1 MFRDVATIDT
11 TEIILQTGFT
21 DTELIRENTDENVL
35 RGRQLRLFAVQ
46 PILQR
51 SKQVIYYLLFH
62 YFLQIMKQSEHTAP
76 YMKCILS
83 FISTPKQSE
92 SLASCNIL
100 CGNSRR
106 CTSSIRVSLSQPQFE
121 RLHFYA
127 SFDGT
132 TSSNKARTTTLSAS
146 PASTVISSEPEPSP
160 TAGG

>member
-11 TEIILQTGFT
+11 TEIILQTDFT

-51 SKQVIYYLLFH
+51 SKQMIYYLLLH
-62 YFLQIMKQSEHTAP
+62 YFLQIMKQSKHTAP

-83 FISTPKQSE
+83 FISTLKQSE
-92 SLASCNIL
+92 SLASCNII

-106 CTSSIRVSLSQPQFE
+106 CTSSIRVSSSHPNLSVFISTPALTEPHHPTRHSRRPCQP
-121 RLHFYA
+121 
-127 SFDGT
+127 
-132 TSSNKARTTTLSAS
+132 ARPL
-146 PASTVISSEPEPSP
+146 P
-160 TAGG
+160 